1 MSFRT
6 IKGKVRGTITGAA
19 KAVRHATDPTSIIT
33 EKIVDAVI
41 PGASDVQYKMLDP
54 TYVAE
59 TVSPLQTPAQ
69 HLENLQRELFPSE
82 KREPKVI
89 PHRDAYSASASSA
102 AAKQAAAK
110 AKAEREKNTSESIAN
125 AQKAAAL
132 AYQAEQ
138 AAKKAEQTT
147 AAKEAEKPSTEATAA
162 EQAATIQTTAP
173 GEVRVIIDAANIARE
188 AALNEQQLP
197 EVYVKSDFKKYLI
210 FGGVAVAAI
219 WFFTRKKKG

>member
-1 MSFRT
+1 MSFRS

-69 HLENLQRELFPSE
+69 HLENLQKELFPE
-82 KREPKVI
+82 KRERKVI
-89 PHRDAYSASASSA
+89 PRRDVYSASASSA

-110 AKAEREKNTSESIAN
+110 AKAEREKNTAESIAN

-132 AYQAEQ
+132 AYQAQQ

-147 AAKEAEKPSTEATAA
+147 AAKEAEKASTETTAA
-162 EQAATIQTTAP
+162 EQAATIQTAAP
-173 GEVRVIIDAANIARE
+173 GDVRVIIDAANLARE

-197 EVYVKSDFKKYLI
+197 EVYVKSDFTKYLI

>member
-69 HLENLQRELFPSE
+69 HLENLQKELFPE
-82 KREPKVI
+82 KRERKVI
-89 PHRDAYSASASSA
+89 PRRDVYSASASSA

-110 AKAEREKNTSESIAN
+110 AKAEREKNTAESIAN

-132 AYQAEQ
+132 AYQAQQ
-138 AAKKAEQTT
+138 AAKKAAQTT
-147 AAKEAEKPSTEATAA
+147 AAKEAEKESTEATAA
-162 EQAATIQTTAP
+162 EQAATIQTAAP
-173 GEVRVIIDAANIARE
+173 GDVRVIIDAANLARE

-197 EVYVKSDFKKYLI
+197 EVYVKSDFTKYLI
-210 FGGVAVAAI
+210 VGGVAVAAI